1 MAVTKNPT
9 AADTPAPYTVT
20 RAFFWAGDVVA
31 VGAAVQ
37 LTKAEAAALLA
48 ANKVTP
54 GEPAAEPTK
63 PAAKKPKATEETTP

>member
-1 MAVTKNPT
+1 MAVTKTPT

-20 RAFFWAGDVVA
+20 RAFFWAGSVVA
-31 VGAAVQ
+31 VGAGVQ

-54 GEPAAEPTK
+54 GEPAEPTK
-63 PAAKKPKATEETTP
+63 PAAKKPKAPEETTP